1 MISTEVLPMLVAIA
15 ILSRKFPYTALGGS
29 LIIAGFHPMI
39 SIIGALIVGIGVRK
53 WLIQTRINEI
63 RNEIAN
69 EFIRKMESQM
79 KESKD
84 ETK

>member
-29 LIIAGFHPMI
+29 LIIAGFHPLI
-39 SIIGALIVGIGVRK
+39 SIIGALIVGIGIRK
-53 WLIQTRINEI
+53 WLIQTKINQI
-63 RNEIAN
+63 RDEIAS
-69 EFIRKMESQM
+69 EFMRRMESQM
-79 KESKD
+79 KESNE